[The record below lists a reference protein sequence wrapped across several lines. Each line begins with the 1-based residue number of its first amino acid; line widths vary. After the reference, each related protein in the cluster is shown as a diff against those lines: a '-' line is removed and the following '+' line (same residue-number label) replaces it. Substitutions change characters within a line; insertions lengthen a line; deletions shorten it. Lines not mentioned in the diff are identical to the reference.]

1 MIAGRP
7 AGMQIIG
14 RRYLEDMVLDA
25 MEVIESR
32 VGVLTQELWKRE
44 G

>member
-7 AGMQIIG
+7 AGVQIIG
-14 RRYLEDMVLDA
+14 RRYREDMVLDA

-32 VGVLTQELWKRE
+32 MGVLTQALWEKE
-44 G
+44 V